1 VFNGLSVALER
12 AKKALGVAAGIAGAV
27 RAGLRGRKATIYL
40 DVGSRGG
47 LPARWRPVASAGLI
61 VPVYVEPDLT
71 EAAQLAARFPKARLI
86 RSALGSMDNA
96 VAMLRLTREPG
107 RSSLLEPNPD
117 VIAAFADTQPWDVLD
132 RQPLTVRRLDCI
144 WGDNPAPEFLKVDVQ
159 GYELEVLKGMGA
171 LLDEVICLE
180 AEVSLCRFY
189 EQQATFEEVREF
201 LFAKG
206 FDLVRIAALGLYRGQ
221 AMVEFNTFW
230 VRRNFHDDPR
240 TRLWK
245 KVNDIGNPRR
255 VNVWGY

>member
-1 VFNGLSVALER
+1 MFSAVPLALDR
-12 AKKALGVAAGIAGAV
+12 AKKAIGVAAGIVSAV
-27 RAGLRGRKATIYL
+27 RAGLRGKNAPVYL

-96 VAMLRLTREPG
+96 VATLRLTREPG

-117 VIAAFADTQPWDVLD
+117 VIAGFADTQPWDVLD

-206 FDLVRIAALGLYRGQ
+206 FDLVRMAAMGLYRGQ
-221 AMVEFNTFW
+221 AMIEFNTFW
-230 VRRNFHDDPR
+230 VRRSFHDDPR

>member
-1 VFNGLSVALER
+1 MFNAVPIAIDR
-12 AKKALGVAAGIAGAV
+12 AKKAIGVTIGIIGAV
-27 RAGLRGRKATIYL
+27 RAGLRGHKAPVYL

-47 LPARWRPVASAGLI
+47 LPARWRPVAAAGVI
-61 VPVYVEPDLT
+61 VPVYVEPDLA
-71 EAAQLAARFPKARLI
+71 ESARLADRFPKVRI
-86 RSALGSMDNA
+86 ITSPLGATDNA
-96 VAMLRLTREPG
+96 GATLRLTREPG
-107 RSSLLEPNPD
+107 RSSLLEPDPA
-117 VIAAFADTQPWDVLD
+117 VIAAFADTPPWDVLG
-132 RQPLTVRRLDCI
+132 RQPLTVRRLDCV

-189 EQQATFEEVREF
+189 EQQATFEDVREF

-206 FDLVRIAALGLYRGQ
+206 FDLARIAALGLYRGQ

-230 VRRNFHDDPR
+230 IRRNSHEDPR

-245 KVNDIGNPRR
+245 RVNDIGNPRR

>member
-1 VFNGLSVALER
+1 MFDGASVLLDR
-12 AKKALGVAAGIAGAV
+12 TKKAVGVAAGIAGAI
-27 RAGLRGRKATIYL
+27 RAGLRGAKAPVYL

-47 LPARWRPVASAGLI
+47 LPARWRPVASVGLI
-61 VPVYVEPDLT
+61 ASVFVEPDLV
-71 EAAQLAARFPKARLI
+71 EAAQLAAQFPKARLI
-86 RSALGSMDNA
+86 RSALGSTDNA
-96 VAMLRLTREPG
+96 VATLRLTREPG

-117 VIAAFADTQPWDVLD
+117 VIAAFADNPPWDVLD

-171 LLDEVICLE
+171 LLDGVICLE

-189 EQQATFEEVREF
+189 QQQATFEEVREF

-230 VRRNFHDDPR
+230 VRRNAHADAR